1 MTYDDADLEQTP
13 TTPGMKYRHYTP
25 DAEVVLVLQ
34 GPNTVARLWEEVAR
48 CAAKYPGHPVG
59 VLRTG
64 EEAGAAEAPVQAVVR
79 WLSRGGGPG
88 GKGGTGEAAV
98 AAAHHLFGDLR
109 DMEALGCRAIVV
121 EGLQEEGQGLA
132 VMNRLRKAASRVF

>member
-34 GPNTVARLWEEVAR
+34 GGNTSARLWDEVAR
-48 CAAKYPGHPVG
+48 CAAEHPGAPVG

-64 EEAGAAEAPVQAVVR
+64 DEAGTSAPANVVVR
-79 WLSRGGGPG
+79 WLSRGGGAG
-88 GKGGTGEAAV
+88 GAAV
-98 AAAHHLFGDLR
+98 AAAQNLFGDLR

-121 EGLQEEGQGLA
+121 EGLREEGEGLA
-132 VMNRLRKAASRVF
+132 VMNRLRKAAARVVHTD

>member
-25 DAEVVLVLQ
+25 DAEVVLVLLD
-34 GPNTVARLWEEVAR
+34 GDAEARLWNEVAR
-48 CAAKYPGHPVG
+48 CLAEHPGQPVG
-59 VLRTG
+59 VLRTRG
-64 EEAGAAEAPVQAVVR
+64 ERGKAAPPHVVVR
-79 WLSRGGGPG
+79 WLSRGSGAGD
-88 GKGGTGEAAV
+88 EAA

-121 EGLQEEGQGLA
+121 EGLREEGQGLA
-132 VMNRLRKAASRVF
+132 VMNRLRKAAARVV

>member
-25 DAEVVLVLQ
+25 DAEVVLVLR
-34 GPNTVARLWEEVAR
+34 GKDTAVRLWDEVAR
-48 CAAKYPGHPVG
+48 CTAEHSGHPVG

-64 EEAGAAEAPVQAVVR
+64 EAEGACVEPPRTVVR
-79 WLSRGGGPG
+79 WLSRGGGA
-88 GKGGTGEAAV
+88 GKEAA

-132 VMNRLRKAASRVF
+132 VMNRLRKAAARVV